1 MIVERQRRLIGIE
14 DMSAKKQCSL
24 SGQGSISI
32 SRKRSDIE
40 GPNVI
45 YDHKRR
51 KDNLFSEDVLGEGET
66 KAATEISI
74 ATGQPAGRL
83 GHQVY

>member
-1 MIVERQRRLIGIE
+1 
-14 DMSAKKQCSL
+14 MSAKKQCSL

-51 KDNLFSEDVLGEGET
+51 KINFKEITEYREGVLTLAEKFHDQGFGPLSISWIHIVGE
-66 KAATEISI
+66 
-74 ATGQPAGRL
+74 
-83 GHQVY
+83 

>member
-1 MIVERQRRLIGIE
+1 MLFMIIRGERI
-14 DMSAKKQCSL
+14 
-24 SGQGSISI
+24 IS
-32 SRKRSDIE
+32 
-40 GPNVI
+40 
-45 YDHKRR
+45 
-51 KDNLFSEDVLGEGET
+51 FSEDVLGEGET